1 MLTRS
6 MIPEEYIEERDGVLY
21 YVAEK
26 RRETRPEVEE
36 IDGRKWEVQVLTGEV
51 TITFRRLDSLP
62 D

>member
-26 RRETRPEVEE
+26 RRTTRPEVQT
-36 IDGRKWEVQVLTGEV
+36 IDGQEWQIQVPTGEV